1 MSLSKKSTIIVEN
14 LRKKQMME
22 SISTG
27 KRLDERSLDE
37 TRPIEIELDVIKKA
51 SGSAWVKLGK
61 TEVVAGVKVET
72 GEPFE
77 GLENSGALI
86 ITAEVLPI
94 ASPHIEPGPPD
105 EETIE
110 LARVVDRGVRQ
121 SEMLELSKLVLVPG
135 KIVYTIFVDCSIIN
149 VDGNLLDATS
159 YAVVAALTSCKL
171 PVFEIKDDKVV
182 DTGRTQ
188 EPPITTIPVSVTTVK
203 IGDYLLLDPNIEEEA
218 CMDARLTITTNSK
231 GSIVAMQKGLKG
243 YFTVDEVKSI
253 AVKAISKGEEIRAK
267 LKELIYH
274 GKKE

>member
-14 LRKKQMME
+14 LRKKQMRE
-22 SISTG
+22 SISAG

-37 TRPIEIELDVIKKA
+37 IRPLQIEIDVIKKA

-61 TEVVAGVKVET
+61 TEVIAGVKVET

-77 GLENSGALI
+77 GLENSGAMI

-110 LARVVDRGVRQ
+110 LARVVDRGVRE
-121 SEMLELSKLVLVPG
+121 SEMLDLSKLVLVPG

-149 VDGNLLDATS
+149 VDGNLFDATS
-159 YAVVAALTSCKL
+159 YAVVSALASCKL
-171 PVFEIKDDKVV
+171 PVFEIKDDTVV
-182 DTGRTQ
+182 ETGKTQ

-203 IGDYLLLDPNIEEEA
+203 IGDYLLLDPNTEEEA

-243 YFTVDEVKSI
+243 YFTVDEVKGI
-253 AVKAISKGEEIRAK
+253 VDKARIKCEEIRLK
-267 LKELIYH
+267 LEGLIKL
-274 GKKE
+274 GK

>member
-1 MSLSKKSTIIVEN
+1 MSISKKSPIIVEN
-14 LRKKQMME
+14 LRKKQMRE
-22 SISTG
+22 FISAG
-27 KRLDERSLDE
+27 KRLDERGLDE
-37 TRPIEIELDVIKKA
+37 TRPVEIEVNVIKKA

-86 ITAEVLPI
+86 ITAEVLPV

-110 LARVVDRGVRQ
+110 LARVVDRGVRE
-121 SEMLELSKLVLVPG
+121 SEMLDLSKLVLVPG

-149 VDGNLLDATS
+149 VDGNLFDATS
-159 YAVVAALTSCKL
+159 YAVVAALSSCKL

-188 EPPITTIPVSVTTVK
+188 EPPITTTPISVTTVK

-243 YFTVDEVKSI
+243 YFTVDEVKNI
-253 AVKAISKGEEIRAK
+253 AGKARTTGEDIRAK
-267 LKELIYH
+267 LQELIKH
-274 GKKE
+274 GK

>member
-27 KRLDERSLDE
+27 KRLDERSLVE

-159 YAVVAALTSCKL
+159 YAVVAALASCKL

>member
-1 MSLSKKSTIIVEN
+1 MSISKKSPIIVEN
-14 LRKKQMME
+14 LRKKQMRE
-22 SISTG
+22 SVSGG
-27 KRLDERSLDE
+27 KRLDERGLDE
-37 TRPIEIELDVIKKA
+37 TRPIEIEVNVIKKA

-110 LARVVDRGVRQ
+110 LARVVDRGVRE
-121 SEMLELSKLVLVPG
+121 SEMLDLSKLVLVPG

-149 VDGNLLDATS
+149 VDGNLFDATS
-159 YAVVAALTSCKL
+159 YAVVAALSSCKL
-171 PVFEIKDDKVV
+171 PVFEVKDDKVV

-188 EPPITTIPVSVTTVK
+188 EPPITTTPISVTTVK

-243 YFTVDEVKSI
+243 YFTVDEVKNI
-253 AVKAISKGEEIRAK
+253 AGKARTTGEDIRAK
-267 LKELIYH
+267 LQELIKI
-274 GKKE
+274 GK